1 MASERVIAIIP
12 ARLAS
17 TRFPEKVLAAE
28 TGKPLVQHVY
38 EATRRS
44 RGLDRVVIA
53 CDHERVERAVRGF
66 GGEAVMTRVDHPN
79 GTSRLH
85 EAAGMLGLAD
95 NDIVVNVQ
103 GDEPE
108 LEPGLIEAAVDA
120 LRKATNP
127 RVVIATIASPFAED
141 QDPANPAIVKVVRR
155 TDGTA
160 LYFSRSLI
168 PFDRDQRRDPVA
180 MPLKHVG
187 LYAYRRRFLADYVNL
202 PPTPLER
209 AEQLEQ
215 LRALEHG
222 YEIAVA
228 VREVRSHGIDT
239 PEQYRAF
246 VARLTSPGGTGRTCE

>member
-1 MASERVIAIIP
+1 MPFERVIAIIP

-17 TRFPEKVLAAE
+17 TRFPEKVLAAD

-38 EATRRS
+38 EATRAS
-44 RGLDRVVIA
+44 RGIDRVVIA
-53 CDHERVERAVRGF
+53 CDHERVERAVRAF

-85 EAAGMLGLAD
+85 EAATTLGLAD

-108 LEPGLIEAAVDA
+108 LEPGLIEAAVEA
-120 LRKATNP
+120 LRAATNP
-127 RVVIATIASPFAED
+127 RVVIATIASPFAPG

-155 TDGTA
+155 ADGTA
-160 LYFSRSLI
+160 LYFSRSQI
-168 PFDRDQRRDPVA
+168 PFDRDNRRDPA
-180 MPLKHVG
+180 AAPLKHVG
-187 LYAYRRRFLADYVNL
+187 LYAYRRRFLAAYITL
-202 PPTPLER
+202 PATPLEQ

-228 VREVRSHGIDT
+228 VREVHSHGIDT

-246 VARLTSPGGTGRTCE
+246 VARFSSRTPTTRTCD

>member
-1 MASERVIAIIP
+1 MGAERVIAIIP

-17 TRFPEKVLAAE
+17 TRFPEKVLAAD

-38 EATRRS
+38 EATKRS
-44 RGLDRVVIA
+44 RGLDRVVVA

-66 GGEAVMTRVDHPN
+66 GGECVMTRVDHPN

-85 EAAGMLGLAD
+85 EAAGKLGLAD
-95 NDIVVNVQ
+95 DDIVVNVQ

-108 LEPGLIEAAVDA
+108 LEAGLIEAAVET
-120 LRKATNP
+120 LRGATIS
-127 RVVIATIASPFAED
+127 RVVIATIASPFAPD

-155 TDGTA
+155 RDGTA

-168 PFDRDQRRDPVA
+168 PYDRDQRGDPA
-180 MPLKHVG
+180 AAPLKHVG
-187 LYAYRRRFLADYVNL
+187 LYAYRRRFLADYVTLL
-202 PPTPLER
+202 PSPLEQS
-209 AEQLEQ
+209 EQLEQ

-222 YEIAVA
+222 YEIGVA

-246 VARLTSPGGTGRTCE
+246 VARFHSR